1 MEDFFWQPIDFMLNR
16 ILMSRKPFVKSHNVT
31 LFTYPIMFQATRLGK
46 HINELR
52 KRTSDKQI
60 GSRAKSLI
68 KKWRN
73 TFVQNPTGPAASQPP
88 PQSVNNHVQN
98 AQHQNASSKSNG
110 QEPPPGGGNGLLR
123 HKQGKLGSSPSQPF
137 LLPSQLPWM

>member
-1 MEDFFWQPIDFMLNR
+1 M
-16 ILMSRKPFVKSHNVT
+16 K
-31 LFTYPIMFQATRLGK
+31 LFCGQGNGCKRSIFLRSYFTPLTNCLFQATRLGK

-98 AQHQNASSKSNG
+98 AQHQNVSSKSNG

-123 HKQGKLGSSPSQPF
+123 HKQGKLASV
-137 LLPSQLPWM
+137 LLRST